1 MESNNG
7 WAFPDLNSIIDDASL
22 DQNQCAAPEL
32 DERDKRLLELEA
44 CLTSKNQ
51 EIIRLT
57 NQLTQLNE
65 AKSEEADR
73 LIALTTSIH
82 NLIPQLKNEIISLV
96 SEMVS
101 KISHKVI
108 QREVVGNQQLM
119 MDLIKAYVLELGKS
133 ELIQI
138 EVSPVDYEKM
148 KQLPFD
154 TKAKWSVNAHLQPG
168 DIVVTSEI
176 AGIRLV
182 LNELINRMVSEHH
195 E

>member
-7 WAFPDLNSIIDDASL
+7 WAFPDLNSIIDDAKFDE
-22 DQNQCAAPEL
+22 DQHAAPEL
-32 DERDKRLLELEA
+32 DEKDKRLLELEA
-44 CLTSKNQ
+44 CLTIKNE

-57 NQLTQLNE
+57 NQLTQLKE
-65 AKSEEADR
+65 TKSEEADR
-73 LIALTTSIH
+73 LIALTKSIH
-82 NLIPQLKNEIISLV
+82 DLIPHIKNEIIGLV

-119 MDLIKAYVLELGKS
+119 MDLIKAYVLELGKA

-138 EVSPVDYEKM
+138 EVSPSDYEKM

-154 TKAKWSVNAHLQPG
+154 TKAKWSVNPEFQPG

-182 LNELINRMVSEHH
+182 LNDLINRMVSEHH

>member
-1 MESNNG
+1 MDSNNG
-7 WAFPDLNSIIDDASL
+7 WAFPDLNSIIEGVTFDE
-22 DQNQCAAPEL
+22 NQRAAPEL
-32 DERDKRLLELEA
+32 DEKDKRLLELEA
-44 CLTSKNQ
+44 CLIKKNE
-51 EIIRLT
+51 EIVRLT

-73 LIALTTSIH
+73 LIELTKAIH
-82 NLIPQLKNEIISLV
+82 ELIPHIKNEIISLV

-119 MDLIKAYVLELGKS
+119 MDLIKAYVLELGKA

-138 EVSPVDYEKM
+138 EVSPTDYEKM
-148 KQLPFD
+148 KLLPFD
-154 TKAKWSVNAHLQPG
+154 TKAKWSVNPAFQPG

-182 LNELINRMVSEHH
+182 LNDLINRMVSEHH